1 LVQVQRNL
9 EKIIETAQ
17 ARGITVVL
25 CAMEPLPL
33 HGWQYTVDFHNL
45 YADLADKYK
54 LSLVPFILMG
64 ASGNPT

>member
-1 LVQVQRNL
+1 
-9 EKIIETAQ
+9 
-17 ARGITVVL
+17 
-25 CAMEPLPL
+25 MEPLPL